1 MARRRSTFYNRALVC
16 ALAVFVLGV
25 ISVWM
30 DWVMGLAR
38 PPVGFPPK
46 GTIVFRALAVL
57 LMLLCAIGGVS
68 LTADCLSEERREG
81 TLGLLFLTPLSGL
94 DVLLGKLVSSALAAV
109 YWILGILPVLS
120 LTLLMGGVT
129 FGELFRLSFTLLNTL
144 FLSLAAGLF
153 VSSFAEDARK
163 AITSGIALMIFLT
176 ILTPFLAAILLFELL
191 SSADLDEAWFVF
203 AASPVYTLLESGVLS
218 PATGGGFERFAVS
231 LLMVHAVG
239 W

>member
-1 MARRRSTFYNRALVC
+1 MFQDEGWIWNSECGLREYDLAFSSLVFSAGVLGFLPAGEGIMNCHSVIVRELRRMSRRRATFQNRALVC
-16 ALAVFVLGV
+16 ALAMFVLGV

-30 DWVMGLAR
+30 DWVTASATI
-38 PPVGFPPK
+38 GFPPK
-46 GTIVFRALAVL
+46 GAMVFRGLAVL
-57 LMLLCAIGGVS
+57 LMFLCAIGGVS

-129 FGELFRLSFTLLNTL
+129 FGEFFRLSLTLLNTL

-153 VSSFAEDARK
+153 VSSLTEDARK
-163 AITSGIALMIFLT
+163 AITNGNALMIF
-176 ILTPFLAAILLFELL
+176 
-191 SSADLDEAWFVF
+191 
-203 AASPVYTLLESGVLS
+203 
-218 PATGGGFERFAVS
+218 
-231 LLMVHAVG
+231 
-239 W
+239 